1 MRIST
6 LIKSSLIITFAL
18 SLIAQPVSAEIWKP
32 KGLPETSDNI
42 ATTLDEGWRLYGA
55 VSSINMLDSTG
66 SVWGKFCEQFSDD
79 CEITRTLRAVTN
91 RILPICASESEGNC
105 FEGLAV
111 QLSGSPMVRATALAP
126 LAGYRLNPVPDLGI
140 PEGSIPHLFE
150 AGGQK
155 YVVNA
160 RMVFSIKDGAARAED
175 MQVQVWRVKDK
186 SDSTKKNI
194 SFEKPSAQ
202 KPNGGVEGGWDVSCA
217 VAAENYCAEIIDF
230 DPGTVIQTTVRVSDQ
245 VTGWLKGRLT
255 DPEITSSKLGNFN
268 RYVIQ
273 GAAVSVPK
281 LYVEVPKSHPAL
293 QGADGISGV
302 TSGSGF
308 YQIARADSPTGI
320 SFVSAFASLAKDT
333 AIDSQSQWYVATIG
347 DTWDLNRCNTN
358 KDFVGLVTTN
368 AMAFD
373 GDIPKF
379 SSGFLSYNVA
389 GLHYEPDGKT
399 EVLGSYDLAIKSS
412 VARCLYGYSN
422 APVSAQVTVTGTSG
436 EQKVSSTIVR
446 ETQGWLTLSA
456 KGFTFSQNQ
465 IKVKISQEAAVT
477 PKTMSLAKFS
487 GTASKLNAAQ
497 IKALRSAVSSAYQS
511 AKCTVF
517 YSSSKDKKLAQT
529 RAAAL
534 CAEAKKLAPS
544 LTTTAEAKLT
554 KVKSS
559 AGKASIA
566 LN

>member
-1 MRIST
+1 MRLST
-6 LIKSSLIITFAL
+6 LIKTSLITSLAL
-18 SLIAQPVSAEIWKP
+18 SLLAQPVSAEIWKP
-32 KGLPETSDNI
+32 KGLPQTSDNI

-55 VSSINMLDSTG
+55 VSSINLLDSTG
-66 SVWGKFCEQFSDD
+66 TVWGKFCEQFTGD
-79 CEITRTLRAVTN
+79 CAITPTLRAVTN
-91 RILPICASESEGNC
+91 RILPICASETEGNC
-105 FEGLAV
+105 FEALAV
-111 QLSGSPMVRATALAP
+111 QLSGSPIAKAAPLAP
-126 LAGYRLNPVPDLGI
+126 VAGYRLNPVPELGI
-140 PEGSIPHLFE
+140 PQGSIPHLYE
-150 AGGQK
+150 VGGQK
-155 YVVNA
+155 FVVNA

-186 SDSTKKNI
+186 TDSSKKNI
-194 SFEKPSAQ
+194 SFEGPSAQ

-217 VAAENYCAEIIDF
+217 IAAENYCAEIIEF
-230 DPGTVIQTTVRVSDQ
+230 EPGTVIQTTLRVSDQ

-273 GAAVSVPK
+273 GASVSVPK
-281 LYVEVPKSHPAL
+281 LYVEVPKSHSAL

-308 YQIARADSPTGI
+308 YQTARADSPTGI

-389 GLHYEPDGKT
+389 GLHYEEDGKT

-436 EQKVSSTIVR
+436 EQKVASTIVR
-446 ETQGWLTLSA
+446 ESQGWLTLQA
-456 KGFTFSQNQ
+456 KGFTFSKNQ
-465 IKVKISQEAAVT
+465 IKVKISQEVAVA
-477 PKTMSLAKFS
+477 PKTVALAKFL
-487 GTASKLNAAQ
+487 GTGSKLSAAQ
-497 IKALRSAVSSAYQS
+497 TKALRSAVSSNFAN

-517 YSSSKDKKLAQT
+517 YSVSKDKKLAQT
-529 RAAAL
+529 RANTV
-534 CAEAKKLAPS
+534 CASAKKLVPS
-544 LTTTAEAKLT
+544 INTTTEVKLT
-554 KVKSS
+554 KVKAS
-559 AGKASIA
+559 AGKATIS